1 MHIGI
6 TYDLRE
12 QYLKLGFSEEETA
25 EFDKK
30 STIDAIDNTLKVLG
44 HTTERIGNIWDL
56 TRKLNKGKTWD
67 LVFNIAEG
75 LRGIGREAQVPA
87 ILDSYNIPYT
97 FSDPLVLSLT
107 LHKGMTKR
115 VLRDLGIPTPNFF
128 EVHKI
133 EDVNK
138 VKLKYPLFAKP
149 NSEGTGKGI
158 SAKSK
163 VRNRKELFEVC
174 EYLLATFK
182 QPVLVEEFLPGREF
196 TTGIVGT
203 GEKARVIGTMEVIL
217 LENAEP
223 DVYSYENKDDWIGKV
238 NYKLVNDQIVK
249 KAEKFA
255 LAAWKSL
262 GCRDAGRIDI
272 RLDRNNVPN
281 IIELNPLAG
290 IHPTHSD
297 LPIICN
303 LKNIEY
309 KTLFSWIIE
318 SASDRIVKKKT
329 EFEKVVL
336 EIIS

>member
-6 TYDLRE
+6 TFDLRE
-12 QYLKLGFSEEETA
+12 QYLKLRFSEEETA
-25 EFDKK
+25 EFDKE
-30 STIDAIDNTLKVLG
+30 STIDAIDSTLKDLG

-56 TRKLNKGKTWD
+56 TKKLSKGKKWD

-75 LRGIGREAQVPA
+75 LIGIGREAQVPA
-87 ILDSYNIPYT
+87 ILDAHKIPYT

-115 VLRDLGIPTPNFF
+115 ILRDMGIPTPNFF

-133 EDVNK
+133 DEVKK

-163 VRNRKELFEVC
+163 IKNKKELLEVC
-174 EYLLATFK
+174 QYLLTTYK

-196 TTGIVGT
+196 TTGIIGT
-203 GEKARVIGTMEVIL
+203 GDKARVIGSMEVL
-217 LENAEP
+217 LLDNAEP
-223 DVYSYENKDDWIGKV
+223 GAYTYDNKENWVGKINYE
-238 NYKLVNDQIVK
+238 LVNDSIVK

-255 LAAWKSL
+255 LAAWKNL

-272 RLDRNNVPN
+272 RVDKNGVPN

-290 IHPTHSD
+290 IHPTNSD

-303 LKNIEY
+303 LKNIKY
-309 KTLFSWIIE
+309 KSLINWIIE
-318 SASDRIVKKKT
+318 SASERIV
-329 EFEKVVL
+329 
-336 EIIS
+336 

>member
-6 TYDLRE
+6 TFDLRE
-12 QYLKLGFSEEETA
+12 KYLKLGFSEEETA

-30 STIDAIDNTLKVLG
+30 STIDAIDNTLKELG
-44 HTTERIGNIWDL
+44 HSTERIGNIWDL
-56 TRKLNKGKTWD
+56 TKKLNKGKTWD

-87 ILDSYNIPYT
+87 ILDAYNIPYT
-97 FSDPLVLSLT
+97 FSDPLVLALS

-115 VLRDLGIPTPNFF
+115 VLRDLQIPTPNFF
-128 EVHKI
+128 EVYSVDDLK
-133 EDVNK
+133 N
-138 VKLKYPLFAKP
+138 VKLKFPLFAKP
-149 NSEGTGKGI
+149 NAEGTGKGI
-158 SAKSK
+158 TAKSK
-163 VRNRKELFEVC
+163 IRNKKELFEVC
-174 EYLLATFK
+174 EYLIRTFK

-196 TTGIVGT
+196 TTGIIGT
-203 GEKARVIGTMEVIL
+203 GEKAKVIGSMEVIL

-223 DVYSYENKDDWIGKV
+223 DVYSYANKDDWIGKIE
-238 NYKLVNDQIVK
+238 YKIVKDSVVK

-255 LAAWKSL
+255 LAAWKGL

-272 RLDRNNVPN
+272 RVDRNGIPN

-303 LKNIEY
+303 MKNIQY
-309 KTLFSWIIE
+309 KTLIEWIVE
-318 SASDRIVKKKT
+318 SASERLKK
-329 EFEKVVL
+329 
-336 EIIS
+336 

>member
-6 TYDLRE
+6 TFDLRE
-12 QYLKLGFSEEETA
+12 KYLKLGFSEEETA

-30 STIDAIDNTLKVLG
+30 STIDAIDNTLKELG
-44 HTTERIGNIWDL
+44 HSTERIGNIWDL
-56 TRKLNKGKTWD
+56 TKKLNKGKTWD

-87 ILDSYNIPYT
+87 ILDAYNIPYT
-97 FSDPLVLSLT
+97 FSDPLVLALS

-115 VLRDLGIPTPNFF
+115 VLRDLQIPTPNFF
-128 EVHKI
+128 EVYSVDDLK
-133 EDVNK
+133 N
-138 VKLKYPLFAKP
+138 VKLKFPLFAKP
-149 NSEGTGKGI
+149 NAEGTGKGI
-158 SAKSK
+158 TAKSK
-163 VRNRKELFEVC
+163 IRNKKELFEVC
-174 EYLLATFK
+174 EYLIRTFK

-196 TTGIVGT
+196 TIGIIGT
-203 GEKARVIGTMEVIL
+203 GEKAKVIGSIEVIL

-223 DVYSYENKDDWIGKV
+223 DVYSYANKDDWIGKIE
-238 NYKLVNDQIVK
+238 YKIVKDSVVK

-255 LAAWKSL
+255 LAAWKGL

-272 RLDRNNVPN
+272 RVDRNGIPN

-303 LKNIEY
+303 MKNIQY
-309 KTLFSWIIE
+309 KTLIEWIVE
-318 SASDRIVKKKT
+318 SASERLKK
-329 EFEKVVL
+329 
-336 EIIS
+336 

>member
-1 MHIGI
+1 MNIGI
-6 TYDLRE
+6 TFDLRD
-12 QYLKLGFSEEETA
+12 QYLKLGFGEEETA
-25 EFDKK
+25 EFDKE
-30 STIDAIDNTLKVLG
+30 STISAIDNTLKELG

-56 TRKLNKGKTWD
+56 TKKLNKGKTWD

-87 ILDSYNIPYT
+87 ILDAYNIPYT

-133 EDVNK
+133 DDVKK

-149 NSEGTGKGI
+149 NAEGTGKGI
-158 SAKSK
+158 SSKSK
-163 VRNRKELFEVC
+163 IRNKKELFEVC
-174 EYLLATFK
+174 ENLLTTFK

-196 TTGIVGT
+196 TTGVVGT
-203 GEKARVIGTMEVIL
+203 GENAKVIGSMEVIL
-217 LENAEP
+217 LDSAEP
-223 DVYSYENKDDWIGKV
+223 DAYSYANKEDWQGKI
-238 NYKLVNDQIVK
+238 NYKIVNDKVVK
-249 KAEKFA
+249 KAEKFV
-255 LAAWKSL
+255 LDAWKGL
-262 GCRDAGRIDI
+262 GCRDAGRVDVRI
-272 RLDRNNVPN
+272 DRNGIPN

-303 LKNIEY
+303 MKKIEY
-309 KTLFSWIIE
+309 KTLLNWIVE
-318 SASDRIVKKKT
+318 SASERIKIKN
-329 EFEKVVL
+329 
-336 EIIS
+336 ISAK

>member
-6 TYDLRE
+6 TFDLRE
-12 QYLKLGFSEEETA
+12 KYLKLGFSEEETA

-30 STIDAIDNTLKVLG
+30 STIDAIDNTLKELG
-44 HTTERIGNIWDL
+44 HSTERIGNIWDL
-56 TRKLNKGKTWD
+56 TKKLNKGKTWD

-87 ILDSYNIPYT
+87 ILDAYNIPYT
-97 FSDPLVLSLT
+97 FSDPLVLALS

-115 VLRDLGIPTPNFF
+115 VLRDLQIPTPNFF
-128 EVHKI
+128 EVYSVDDLK
-133 EDVNK
+133 N
-138 VKLKYPLFAKP
+138 VKLKFPLFAKP
-149 NSEGTGKGI
+149 NAEGTGKGI
-158 SAKSK
+158 TAKSK
-163 VRNRKELFEVC
+163 IRNKKELFEVC
-174 EYLLATFK
+174 EYLIKTFK

-196 TTGIVGT
+196 TTGIIGT
-203 GEKARVIGTMEVIL
+203 GEKAKVIGSMEVIL

-223 DVYSYENKDDWIGKV
+223 DVYSYANKDEWIGKIE
-238 NYKLVNDQIVK
+238 YKIVTDSVVK

-255 LAAWKSL
+255 LAAWKGL

-272 RLDRNNVPN
+272 RVDRNGIPN

-303 LKNIEY
+303 MKNIQY
-309 KTLFSWIIE
+309 KKLIEWIVE
-318 SASDRIVKKKT
+318 SASERLKK
-329 EFEKVVL
+329 
-336 EIIS
+336 